1 MDEKD
6 RIEVTQVV
14 KNLKPNEFLGD
25 HDYKIT
31 LESGKIKYIRVNA
44 HNFYDK
50 EGNFIQLYGYTQDIT
65 ENLKTH
71 EMETLKNT
79 IDDIQHA
86 AGISVHY
93 LDADGNFHWSSET
106 YNIID
111 PDPRPGD
118 EDRNIIL
125 ELMDSEWVDSLREGL
140 SASGS
145 GNSMV
150 MVLFQKLLHNQVKS
164 NI

>member
-1 MDEKD
+1 
-6 RIEVTQVV
+6 
-14 KNLKPNEFLGD
+14 
-25 HDYKIT
+25 
-31 LESGKIKYIRVNA
+31 
-44 HNFYDK
+44 
-50 EGNFIQLYGYTQDIT
+50 
-65 ENLKTH
+65 
-71 EMETLKNT
+71 METLKNT

-93 LDADGNFHWSSET
+93 LDVYGNFHWSSET

-111 PDPRPGD
+111 RDPRPGD

-125 ELMDSEWVDSLREGL
+125 ELMDSEWADSLREGL

-150 MVLFQKLLHNQVKS
+150 MVLFQKLLQNQVKS

>member
-50 EGNFIQLYGYTQDIT
+50 EGNFIQLDGYTQDIT

-106 YNIID
+106 YKYN
-111 PDPRPGD
+111 
-118 EDRNIIL
+118 
-125 ELMDSEWVDSLREGL
+125 
-140 SASGS
+140 
-145 GNSMV
+145 
-150 MVLFQKLLHNQVKS
+150 
-164 NI
+164 